1 MAIQTAI
8 KVEGGVDVANCYVR
22 ISDIVLAKDRTST
35 ANAKHYI
42 TYGVSVYRNA
52 SDAGNDPD
60 SGRAMFVRDL
70 DRFKITGADPAVN
83 LSALCYND
91 LKTKIVAKRW
101 EANTGA
107 IESV

>member
-1 MAIQTAI
+1 M
-8 KVEGGVDVANCYVR
+8 YVR
-22 ISDIVLAKDRTST
+22 
-35 ANAKHYI
+35 
-42 TYGVSVYRNA
+42 G
-52 SDAGNDPD
+52 
-60 SGRAMFVRDL
+60 L

-91 LKTKIVAKRW
+91 LKAKIVVKRW

>member
-22 ISDIVLAKDRTST
+22 IHDITLKKNRSSTSSD
-35 ANAKHYI
+35 KHYV
-42 TYGVSVYRNA
+42 TYSVTVYRNA
-52 SDAGNDPD
+52 SDAGNDPEG
-60 SGRAMFVRDL
+60 GRAMYVRDL
-70 DRFKITGADPAVN
+70 DRFKIVGADPAVN